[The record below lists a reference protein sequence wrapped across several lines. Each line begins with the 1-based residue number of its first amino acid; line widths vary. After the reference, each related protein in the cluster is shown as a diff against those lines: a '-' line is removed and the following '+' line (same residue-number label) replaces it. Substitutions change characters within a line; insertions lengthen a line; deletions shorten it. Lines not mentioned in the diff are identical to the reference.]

1 MRIRSRSL
9 IASLTLLVGALSCAA
24 RAQSP
29 APWTADSITSRALGV
44 VRFRV
49 SLPPNYAAE
58 AARNDHYPIAIVAG
72 ADDKDAQ
79 AALVANLRL
88 LGGPLS
94 PAVPSLII
102 VGMPRFSD
110 GGTTLVPHGA
120 TSARFFNRRSV
131 ADEAADFVATE
142 LVPWLREHFRTT
154 PYTVIAGHSDPGW
167 FAIYA
172 FARYPD
178 VFQGAVAVSPAYWRV
193 DEASNDDTLSGVDAA
208 LIARREPG
216 RLFVAVGSW
225 DPVAIRRGVD
235 RFVAQVRGAK
245 APLEFDALQSD
256 NHQTARLQ
264 GYIDGFRWMFLP
276 ISLSNDRMYAMMGA
290 FGPVSR
296 ASLIAAYDSTK
307 ASYARGAQLLGLP
320 TELPQSYLQALVPL
334 FASPGDSRKELLDV
348 ARRLCEDSAT

>member
-72 ADDKDAQ
+72 ADDNDAQ

-102 VGMPRFSD
+102 VGIPRFSD

-167 FAIYA
+167 FASYVY
-172 FARYPD
+172 FD
-178 VFQGAVAVSPAYWRV
+178 VENGNPNIGGMLPA
-193 DEASNDDTLSGVDAA
+193 D
-208 LIARREPG
+208 
-216 RLFVAVGSW
+216 
-225 DPVAIRRGVD
+225 
-235 RFVAQVRGAK
+235 
-245 APLEFDALQSD
+245 
-256 NHQTARLQ
+256 
-264 GYIDGFRWMFLP
+264 IDGIEPPP
-276 ISLSNDRMYAMMGA
+276 IGA
-290 FGPVSR
+290 PG
-296 ASLIAAYDSTK
+296 
-307 ASYARGAQLLGLP
+307 
-320 TELPQSYLQALVPL
+320 L
-334 FASPGDSRKELLDV
+334 FAYFTADEFADPADGVRIFEFV
-348 ARRLCEDSAT
+348 PNFATPAL